1 MELSTVRG
9 SFEHVAK
16 KQKLSSS
23 KCNEVVDSI
32 NNEIGQ
38 ALATLR
44 SDQDPSVLVDYKSTL
59 TQLKTKLNDMGSR
72 KELETTQKELN
83 ANITKYLKLL
93 EKVFNPEMSK
103 AYRNVDFD
111 VQTIN
116 EIVTNHFFREGLFDV
131 GECLMKEAGRPEADV
146 KQAQFI
152 EMYQILEAIHAK
164 NLQPALKWAS
174 ANSEKLKQSGSSL
187 ELKLHQHQFVELL
200 KQGKREEA
208 LCYVK
213 AHISPFS
220 SSHINEVQKLIICV
234 LWIEKLDKCPHKQ
247 MLFSTSWETLA
258 DELSQEFCMI
268 LGQPSR
274 SPLALTVEAGLE
286 GLPTLLKLATVMAAK
301 PQEWDVMKQLAV
313 PLELSKEFLFHS
325 TFVCPVSREEGSPD
339 NPPMLLPCGHVL
351 CKQSIMKM
359 SKMNSRPFKCPYCPL
374 DASVAQCR
382 QLYF

>member
-23 KCNEVVDSI
+23 KCNEVVDTI
-32 NNEIGQ
+32 NNEVGE
-38 ALATLR
+38 ALAILQ
-44 SDQDPSVLVDYKSTL
+44 SYQDPSILADYESTL
-59 TQLKTKLNDMGSR
+59 TQLKTKLNEIGPR

-83 ANITKYLKLL
+83 TNITKYLKLL
-93 EKVFNPEMSK
+93 ERVFNPDMSK
-103 AYRNVDFD
+103 AYRSVDFD

-116 EIVTNHFFREGLFDV
+116 EIVTNHLFRQGLLDI
-131 GECLMKEAGRPEADV
+131 GECLMKEAGRPDV
-146 KQAQFI
+146 DVQHAQFF
-152 EMYQILEAIHAK
+152 EMYQILEAIRAK
-164 NLQPALKWAS
+164 NLQSALNWAT

-208 LCYVK
+208 LHYVK
-213 AHISPFS
+213 TYISPFA
-220 SSHINEVQKLIICV
+220 SSHIHEVQKLIICV
-234 LWIEKLDKCPHKQ
+234 LWIEKLDKCPYKQ
-247 MLFSTSWETLA
+247 ILSSTTWETLA
-258 DELSQEFCMI
+258 DELSREFCVI

-301 PQEWDVMKQLAV
+301 PQEWNVMKQLAV

-325 TFVCPVSREEGSPD
+325 TFVCPVSREEGTPE

-351 CKQSIMKM
+351 CRQSIMKM
-359 SKMNSRPFKCPYCPL
+359 SKMNSRTFKCPYCPI